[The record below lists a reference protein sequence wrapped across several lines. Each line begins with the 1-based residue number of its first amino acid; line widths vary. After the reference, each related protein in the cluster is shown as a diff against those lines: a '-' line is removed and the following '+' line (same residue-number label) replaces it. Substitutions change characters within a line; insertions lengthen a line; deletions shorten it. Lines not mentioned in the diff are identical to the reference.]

1 MLFRLLIGFDM
12 IVAAVVL
19 YFFSWGVSDGTVSLF
34 NIRSWLVLLAATAV
48 SLVGGIY
55 FHAKGNRVVAI
66 LFLSI
71 LALPG
76 FAMVLFTV
84 IMLVVNPRW
93 N

>member
-1 MLFRLLIGFDM
+1 MFTRLLIVFDLL
-12 IVAAVVL
+12 VAAVVL
-19 YFFSWGVSDGTVSLF
+19 FFFFWGVSDGTVSSF
-34 NIRSWLVLLAATAV
+34 NIRSWLVLLAATVV

-55 FHAKGNRVVAI
+55 FQAKGSRLVAI

-76 FAMVLFTV
+76 LAMVLFTV
-84 IMLVVNPRW
+84 IMLVINPRW